1 MGRDRAK
8 TSLSGFEQRN
18 SIFSHGNFTILYGL
32 LEHYNLSTLRDR
44 VEKPISHLG
53 GLEVENIAVRTR
65 EKVPRRIS
73 TLGRM
78 PHSPLSSLVTREED
92 WKEEAPV
99 TVEKERD

>member
-1 MGRDRAK
+1 
-8 TSLSGFEQRN
+8 
-18 SIFSHGNFTILYGL
+18 L

-78 PHSPLSSLVTREED
+78 PHSPLSSLVTGEED